1 MNKLEK
7 INKIETALIKND
19 LSQLNDEERLSYYNN
34 LCDSLGLNK
43 LSQPFGYISLNGKL
57 CLYAKKDCTD
67 QLRKIYNVSVVI
79 TSRQKEDGLYTV
91 TARAKT
97 PDNREDESLGAVTI
111 INLKGD
117 QLANALM
124 KCETKAKRR
133 VTLSICGL
141 GLLDE
146 AEIETIPAA
155 ALEVKAQEPKI
166 EEPKQVE
173 QKKEIKNHADNI
185 PATLGQFQKMKEFR
199 EILGLQI
206 NHIETAC
213 AFLFGLDN
221 PRKMTV
227 KNAEMI
233 LTALERSKSAEDFW
247 LEIQKILD

>member
-1 MNKLEK
+1 MNQLQK

-111 INLKGD
+111 LNLKGD

-166 EEPKQVE
+166 EEPKKVE

-206 NHIETAC
+206 NHIESAC
-213 AFLFGLDN
+213 ALLF
-221 PRKMTV
+221 
-227 KNAEMI
+227 
-233 LTALERSKSAEDFW
+233 
-247 LEIQKILD
+247 